1 MKNIPTS
8 ELILLLSVFFSI
20 GFSLFLF
27 IVLNEIELGIFIG
40 LWAPTI
46 MGFVNYVNL
55 IGRKRK

>member
-8 ELILLLSVFFSI
+8 EIILLLSVFFSI

-27 IVLNEIELGIFIG
+27 IVLKEIELGIFIG

>member
-8 ELILLLSVFFSI
+8 EIILLLSVFFSI

-27 IVLNEIELGIFIG
+27 LILEEIELGLFIG

-46 MGFVNYVNL
+46 MGFINYINL
-55 IGRKRK
+55 MGRKRK

>member
-27 IVLNEIELGIFIG
+27 LVLKEIELGIFIG